1 MFIIKR
7 IEPLALVVSIFCLA
21 LYVKTLCPTVYV
33 GDSGEFNTVA
43 YTLGIA
49 HPPGYPL
56 YTLIGWLVCQVPL
69 STIAIRMNFAS
80 ALFASVSVYIIYL
93 LIKRLL
99 SAGNDKTS
107 LQIKILSLSG
117 ALIWGMSNTLW
128 ASSVGSEVYTFGL
141 AIVAGF
147 IYMCARCLESFNP
160 RYFIFAIYLL
170 ALALTNHLSA
180 IAVVPLV
187 LIIIPIQKNRMKY
200 LLMAVIIFILTLTL
214 YLYIP
219 LRSANF
225 PLMDWSHPANLK
237 ALIDHITASRYRA
250 YIADFSIVNILINL
264 KRFFYIIPYEF
275 PLAPLGFLGI
285 VVLTKRSFKLG
296 IALILT
302 AIINITLSTL
312 YEIPDIESYFL
323 TTIFIT
329 VIGFIVF
336 TKFCIDIFQRLFPK
350 TNAITYIVFMFVLI
364 VMFFE
369 LKHNYNVNDKSN
381 TRLAETYA
389 LNILNSLPENAL
401 LITVGS
407 SASPPC
413 LYLRYVENRRPDI
426 HLYDSVSNTV
436 RLARLVGFQ
445 ENVGSISER
454 YVALTMLN
462 SWPGEAFLGRDH
474 LWGADNPFDY
484 RKLPVSGYGLVY
496 RYGKKAPAD
505 LSAWQKMKIPLIDP
519 DTANLGFMEKTT
531 FSNYYLAWGEDL
543 LTAGKKKEANEK
555 FIAVDRLAEYVFD
568 PDFHN
573 ALGIFYRRQGLNDLA
588 MKQYQRALQ
597 SWFLPSS
604 VKADV
609 LVNIGNLYRDKRNL
623 TSAKEK
629 YQQAL
634 EINKNNKEAKYNL
647 ALTDAYINLN
657 SKKYKSAVD
666 NFAEAIKIDPSEPML
681 YYNIG
686 LIYDS
691 FLADTALALQ
701 YYKLFLKRASD
712 IPLSTSVAKRISVL
726 TGDVQVN

>member
-1 MFIIKR
+1 
-7 IEPLALVVSIFCLA
+7 
-21 LYVKTLCPTVYV
+21 
-33 GDSGEFNTVA
+33 
-43 YTLGIA
+43 
-49 HPPGYPL
+49 
-56 YTLIGWLVCQVPL
+56 
-69 STIAIRMNFAS
+69 
-80 ALFASVSVYIIYL
+80 
-93 LIKRLL
+93 
-99 SAGNDKTS
+99 
-107 LQIKILSLSG
+107 
-117 ALIWGMSNTLW
+117 
-128 ASSVGSEVYTFGL
+128 
-141 AIVAGF
+141 
-147 IYMCARCLESFNP
+147 
-160 RYFIFAIYLL
+160 
-170 ALALTNHLSA
+170 
-180 IAVVPLV
+180 
-187 LIIIPIQKNRMKY
+187 
-200 LLMAVIIFILTLTL
+200 
-214 YLYIP
+214 
-219 LRSANF
+219 
-225 PLMDWSHPANLK
+225 
-237 ALIDHITASRYRA
+237 
-250 YIADFSIVNILINL
+250 
-264 KRFFYIIPYEF
+264 
-275 PLAPLGFLGI
+275 
-285 VVLTKRSFKLG
+285 
-296 IALILT
+296 
-302 AIINITLSTL
+302 
-312 YEIPDIESYFL
+312 
-323 TTIFIT
+323 
-329 VIGFIVF
+329 
-336 TKFCIDIFQRLFPK
+336 
-350 TNAITYIVFMFVLI
+350 MFVLI

-413 LYLRYVENRRPDI
+413 LYLRYVENRRSDI
-426 HLYDSVSNTV
+426 NLYDPIRNTV
-436 RLARLVGFQ
+436 QLAQLAGLQ
-445 ENVGSISER
+445 EDIGNFSGKD
-454 YVALTMLN
+454 VALVVLN
-462 SWPGEAFLGRDH
+462 RWPDKAFLVRDH

-484 RKLPVSGYGLVY
+484 RKLPVSGYGIVY
-496 RYGKKAPAD
+496 RYGKKEPAN
-505 LSAWQKMKIPLIDP
+505 LSIWEKMKTPTIDS
-519 DTANLGFMEKTT
+519 DTANLGIMEKIILC
-531 FSNYYLAWGEDL
+531 NYYLIWGEDL

-555 FIAVDRLAEYVFD
+555 FMAVDRLAEYVFD

-647 ALTDAYINLN
+647 AITDAYINLN

-666 NFAEAIKIDPSEPML
+666 NFTEAIEIDPSEPML

-726 TGDVQVN
+726 TGDMQVN